1 MNHRNSRRSL
11 RRLLAS
17 TIIAVA
23 CLAVLPTTAPAQETR
38 PKAPVA
44 SKTGKHTTVRN
55 MMMLVVILGV
65 GLGVHA
71 IPSKRGHQD

>member
-1 MNHRNSRRSL
+1 MNHRSSHRSL

-17 TIIAVA
+17 TVLAVA
-23 CLAVLPTTAPAQETR
+23 CLAVVPTAAPAQDTR

-44 SKTGKHTTVRN
+44 SKTGKPTTVRN

>member
-1 MNHRNSRRSL
+1 MNHRSL
-11 RRLLAS
+11 RRLLALS
-17 TIIAVA
+17 VLAVA
-23 CLAVLPTTAPAQETR
+23 CLALVPASVPAQEAR

-44 SKTGKHTTVRN
+44 SKTGKPTRVRN
-55 MMMLVVILGV
+55 LMMLVIIVGV